1 MTLIEIVLAIAVA
14 GFVLYASTAYVV
26 SISNIWADR
35 EERHFFEDHVDGV
48 TEFLKAAFLHAGY
61 ELALGE
67 NGETGA
73 EGNNPEEPEQNNPK
87 PKSPQLEKP
96 EIKTQKESNQ
106 QEASDDR
113 SGGRSLISKS
123 ESPIAWK
130 KPPGAAGYED
140 PMLHF
145 SLAEIPPLLVGLDDV
160 PATKV
165 ELFLHFDEK
174 EGLGLLWHS
183 NLQEEIEDTEDLQR
197 TQLSGLVTGLLYLYW
212 DETFEKW
219 EEEEKP
225 REGEGNEDFLLPRF
239 LKLVFTHNE
248 VTKTRLLPLPVPM
261 DSALLF

>member
-1 MTLIEIVLAIAVA
+1 MQKKPARLARRHPPRQKRAGMTLIEIVLAIAVA

-67 NGETGA
+67 NGETGT
-73 EGNNPEEPEQNNPK
+73 EGNNPEEPEQNSPK

-96 EIKTQKESNQ
+96 EIKTPKEPNQ

-145 SLAEIPPLLVGLDDV
+145 SL
-160 PATKV
+160 
-165 ELFLHFDEK
+165 
-174 EGLGLLWHS
+174 
-183 NLQEEIEDTEDLQR
+183 
-197 TQLSGLVTGLLYLYW
+197 
-212 DETFEKW
+212 
-219 EEEEKP
+219 
-225 REGEGNEDFLLPRF
+225 
-239 LKLVFTHNE
+239 
-248 VTKTRLLPLPVPM
+248 
-261 DSALLF
+261 